1 MSEENPNN
9 KTGLNFWKTT
19 LLLTWILIK
28 LTLVAAM
35 INENAVEF
43 VYAGF

>member
-1 MSEENPNN
+1 MSEENSNN
-9 KTGLNFWKTT
+9 KTDLNFWETT
-19 LLLTWILIK
+19 LLLTLILIK

-35 INENAVEF
+35 TTKNAVEF